1 MFGLLMVYTASIA
14 LRDGTEYQGYGRY
27 YFVIR
32 HAIFMGLGLL
42 SAAAVVMVPMKRCQE
57 WSLPLFFVGLILL
70 VLVLVP
76 GIGREANWARRWIPL
91 GIINLQPSELMKVL
105 MLLYAADY
113 TVRKQAHLSGFVRG
127 LIPMI
132 VSVLVVGALLLLEPD
147 LGAFIVIGAIAVGMK
162 FIGGLDVQHLDR
174 KSVE

>member
-1 MFGLLMVYTASIA
+1 ME
-14 LRDGTEYQGYGRY
+14 RCPEW
-27 YFVIR
+27 
-32 HAIFMGLGLL
+32 
-42 SAAAVVMVPMKRCQE
+42 AV
-57 WSLPLFFVGLILL
+57 PLFFVGPFLMGLGL
-70 VLVLVP
+70 VSGV
-76 GIGREANWARRWIPL
+76 GREATGARRCSPL

-147 LGAFIVIGAIAVGMK
+147 LGAFIVIGAIAMGLI
-162 FIGGLDVQHLDR
+162 FIGGLNIKHF
-174 KSVE
+174 